1 MSLLPIA
8 PDASK
13 FQRTLGETASTGGL
27 FILVGIRHLVAD
39 HIGSQFGCA
48 LCALLA
54 VERTRGFLSEAM
66 GMDRPIS
73 TRRRMASDSDGL
85 SG

>member
-13 FQRTLGETASTGGL
+13 FQRTLDETASTGGL
-27 FILVGIRHLVAD
+27 FIFVGIRHLVAD

-48 LCALLA
+48 LCALLGC
-54 VERTRGFLSEAM
+54 RKDT
-66 GMDRPIS
+66 
-73 TRRRMASDSDGL
+73 GL
-85 SG
+85 LE